1 MNNLYKTIKIMII
14 VISIFC
20 LNLLSTNAI
29 DINNVNLIK
38 IDYYILENMN
48 RASIS
53 ALTLTVVKDD
63 QVIYQKIYQTKEF
76 LVPLTLDT
84 PFYIG
89 SIGKSFTALAIKQL
103 SSKGLID
110 MEAYVSQYLPWFN
123 VRDIDNNEIK
133 IKNLMNHTS
142 GFTTDDGNLAF
153 TYQTKLTIETLAKE
167 INNQIKL
174 NRRVGTGIE
183 YSNLNF
189 VILGAIIERV
199 SGLSYEDYV
208 REYIYTPLDMNNTY
222 HSYRE
227 AKEHGLLPTY
237 RIVNGFSFNVNVP
250 HPNGQV
256 SAGYQMS
263 STHDLT
269 NYLLMFLNQGY
280 FNSKSL
286 FENNPLSTNPVETTF
301 NPYWKEITIPV
312 NYFGHAGSTFS
323 STSQMTISQNDR
335 LGILILTNSR
345 DISSRNPISASSISK
360 GIISILNGE
369 TPFTPGKEFNWRI
382 VVYNSLVL
390 WIIMFDIIHSTRYL
404 KSFRKP
410 RKKTIILWAILD
422 GIIPL
427 SILMLSPKLN
437 QSSWLFMLNAS
448 PEYIISVFVGS
459 ISIILVSI
467 IRTFFALEKRKR

>member
-1 MNNLYKTIKIMII
+1 MINLKKSLKIIFLLITLFYLNIVPIKA
-14 VISIFC
+14 ISFNP
-20 LNLLSTNAI
+20 LVTY
-29 DINNVNLIK
+29 K
-38 IDYYILENMN
+38 IDLYILKTMKQG
-48 RASIS
+48 SIS
-53 ALTLTVVKDD
+53 ALTLSIVSENQVV
-63 QVIYQKIYQTKEF
+63 YQNVYQTKEF
-76 LVPLTLDT
+76 TDPLTLDT

-103 SSKGLID
+103 SSQGLID
-110 MEAYVSQYLPWFN
+110 MEANVSEYLTWFDI
-123 VRDIDNNEIK
+123 RDVNNNEIK

-153 TYQTKLTIETLAKE
+153 TYQTQLTIESLAKE

-174 NRRVGTGIE
+174 TRRVGTGIE

-189 VILGAIIERV
+189 VVLGAIIESV
-199 SGLSYEDYV
+199 SGLSYEEYV

-222 HSYRE
+222 HSYSE

-237 RIVNGFSFNVNVP
+237 RIVNGLSFNVNVP

-256 SAGYQMS
+256 SAGYQIS

-280 FNSKSL
+280 FNSESL
-286 FENNPLSTNPVETTF
+286 FENNPLSMHPIETTF

-323 STSQMTISQNDR
+323 TTSQMTINQNDR

-345 DISSRNPISASSISK
+345 DVSSRNPISASSISK

-369 TPFTPGKEFNWRI
+369 TPVTPVKEFNWRI
-382 VVYNSLVL
+382 VVYNGLVL
-390 WIIMFDIIHSTRYL
+390 WIIVFDTIHSARYL

-427 SILMLSPKLN
+427 GILFLSPKFN

-459 ISIILVSI
+459 ISIILVFI
-467 IRTFFALEKRKR
+467 IRTFYALEKRKR